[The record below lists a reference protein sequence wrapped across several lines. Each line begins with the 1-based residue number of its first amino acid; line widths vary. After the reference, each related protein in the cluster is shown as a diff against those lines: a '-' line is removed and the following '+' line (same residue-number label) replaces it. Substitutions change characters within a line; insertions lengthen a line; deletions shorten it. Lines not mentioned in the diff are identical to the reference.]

1 MAYLILDEDVSAGF
15 ESAAGGWNTSVVN
28 GGGGT
33 QWASQ
38 LWALPRRQFRWSKIN
53 FSQDEMRVIMEMVDD
68 CRGRAYPFLFRD
80 ELNHKLE
87 EEVLLTATGGETTV
101 QIKQTWGTNNLLSLD
116 RKYLKSG
123 TLDGLRLNGSELT
136 ISTDY
141 TVSATGLITLLAPVL
156 PIVGGD
162 IISLDYVE
170 FYHKVRFDQDLYH
183 PTIDSHGVATLRSVS
198 VTEDL
203 GPDA

>member
-1 MAYLILDEDVSAGF
+1 MALLILNEDVSAGF
-15 ESAAGGWNTSVVN
+15 ESAAGGWNTSVVT

-33 QWASQ
+33 EWASQ
-38 LWALPRRQFRWSKIN
+38 LWAAPRRQFRWSKIN
-53 FSQDEMRVIMEMVDD
+53 ASQDDIRVVMQMVDD

-80 ELNHKLE
+80 QLNYFLEDEL
-87 EEVLLTATGGETTV
+87 LLTAAGGETTV

-116 RKYLKSG
+116 RKYIKAG
-123 TLDGLRLNGSELT
+123 TLTGARKNNTLMTLS
-136 ISTDY
+136 SDY

-156 PIVGGD
+156 PLVNGD
-162 IISLDYVE
+162 TISVDYVE

-183 PTIDSHGVATLRSVS
+183 PTIDEHGVASMRSVS